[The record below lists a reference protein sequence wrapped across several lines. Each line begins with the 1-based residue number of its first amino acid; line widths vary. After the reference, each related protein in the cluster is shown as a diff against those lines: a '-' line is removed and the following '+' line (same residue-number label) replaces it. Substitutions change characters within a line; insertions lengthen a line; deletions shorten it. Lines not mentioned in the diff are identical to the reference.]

1 MGLALN
7 LSDGKEVPPLRS
19 RSLRLR
25 MLPSCHLSPET
36 QCPVGSLSRRPHP
49 LRVRRQASGACLRT
63 GMRLIAE
70 GGTGGRTVMIL
81 LVAAATVLTG
91 RVVPARRMT
100 AGRDVESTEN
110 GTRAQ
115 VLPNRAPAT
124 R

>member
-1 MGLALN
+1 MGQARS
-7 LSDGKEVPPLRS
+7 LSDGKDVPPLPL
-19 RSLRLR
+19 RSLPLR
-25 MLPSCHLSPET
+25 TLPSCHLSPET

-49 LRVRRQASGACLRT
+49 LRVRRQASEACLRT
-63 GMRLIAE
+63 GMRWTAV

-81 LVAAATVLTG
+81 PAVAMTALTG

-100 AGRDVESTEN
+100 AGRDVESTKN